1 MFINRNNIRE
11 KKNITFST
19 RWTKT
24 MDNAIND
31 LSDVMMISKQDLVL
45 ITISEYLVGKNK
57 IIDDYREYR
66 NDIKFDLYEKY
77 CLGKSGDD

>member
-11 KKNITFST
+11 NKNITFST

>member
-1 MFINRNNIRE
+1 MENKMRK

-45 ITISEYLVGKNK
+45 QPYLNIQLAK
-57 IIDDYREYR
+57 IKLLMIIE
-66 NDIKFDLYEKY
+66 NIEMI
-77 CLGKSGDD
+77 

>member
-1 MFINRNNIRE
+1 MENKMRK

-45 ITISEYLVGKNK
+45 QPYMNIQLAK
-57 IIDDYREYR
+57 IKLLMIIE
-66 NDIKFDLYEKY
+66 NIEMI
-77 CLGKSGDD
+77 

>member
-1 MFINRNNIRE
+1 MENKMRK

-31 LSDVMMISKQDLVL
+31 LSDVMMINKQDLVP
-45 ITISEYLVGKNK
+45 
-57 IIDDYREYR
+57 
-66 NDIKFDLYEKY
+66 
-77 CLGKSGDD
+77 

>member
-1 MFINRNNIRE
+1 MRK

-45 ITISEYLVGKNK
+45 
-57 IIDDYREYR
+57 
-66 NDIKFDLYEKY
+66 
-77 CLGKSGDD
+77 